1 MGDINSQQLLYYIY
15 NWAEQNASRIRSKW
29 PLKGGYEAWFQ
40 AEIASF
46 MVEQDSTI
54 KVLREWSIYGTGRRV
69 DLLIN
74 SDEIVYP
81 DPATL
86 PVISIPVE
94 IKADSFLNHNTFLTG
109 VSEDIEK
116 LNILRGSWNH
126 ECIMLVITFD
136 DGVVQA
142 LTVRGFSPI
151 FSNTEVCI
159 CYKSI
164 N

>member
-46 MVEQDSTI
+46 IVEQDSTI
-54 KVLREWSIYGTGRRV
+54 RVLRECRIYENGQRA

-74 SDEIVYP
+74 SDEIEYP
-81 DPATL
+81 AILPA
-86 PVISIPVE
+86 ISIPVE
-94 IKADSFLNHNTFLTG
+94 IKADSFLNHNMFLTG
-109 VSEDIEK
+109 VKDDIEK
-116 LNILRGSWNH
+116 LNCLRKSWNH

-136 DGVVQA
+136 GVVVQA
-142 LTVRGFSPI
+142 LTGNGFNPI